1 MGCKEPVLCAEKL
14 RRLEPTMLRYQIIAQ
29 GELEDF
35 QEALEEGE
43 AVLTIS
49 SHALERQVDRSIAGP
64 QIVEAIKNG
73 WAIERRQQGDEVTV
87 TLLYHLRVSP
97 RVYRPL
103 HVIAVFHTLSSF
115 KWTVKTV
122 YDPRS
127 EAWKWSEDFQGR
139 VCFCQS

>member
-1 MGCKEPVLCAEKL
+1 MGCKEPVLCAEKA
-14 RRLEPTMLRYQIIAQ
+14 RRMEPSILRYRITAQ
-29 GELEDF
+29 GELEGF

-43 AVLTIS
+43 VVLTIS
-49 SHALERQVDRSIAGP
+49 SHALGRQVDRSIARP
-64 QIVEAIKNG
+64 QIVEAVKEG
-73 WAIERRQQGDEVTV
+73 WAIERRQRGDEVTV

-103 HVIAVFHTLSSF
+103 HVITVFHTFSPL

-127 EAWKWSEDFQGR
+127 EAWKWSEDVQRR
-139 VCFCQS
+139 VCFCQY